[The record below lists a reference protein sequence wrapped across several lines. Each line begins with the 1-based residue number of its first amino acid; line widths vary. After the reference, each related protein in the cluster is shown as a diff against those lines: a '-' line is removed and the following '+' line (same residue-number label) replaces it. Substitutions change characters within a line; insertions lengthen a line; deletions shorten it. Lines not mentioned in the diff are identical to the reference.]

1 MGTPPSGQY
10 WWVQESQVD
19 SPSRGGGGG
28 SGIECS
34 YSSNQR
40 SLGQTLLFEEK
51 ILAPSKESS
60 PKSPR
65 HTIPRE
71 TAKDYDLSDWNLIE
85 IDKALD
91 FNYHP
96 DYTELLKDR
105 ACSYPLSMFDYIC

>member
-1 MGTPPSGQY
+1 MDSIGGCKKVKLIAQAEEEVEAVVLSARTRAIKEA
-10 WWVQESQVD
+10 WVK
-19 SPSRGGGGG
+19 
-28 SGIECS
+28 
-34 YSSNQR
+34 
-40 SLGQTLLFEEK
+40 LFFEK

-65 HTIPRE
+65 HTLPRK

-96 DYTELLKDR
+96 D
-105 ACSYPLSMFDYIC
+105 